1 MGRTKR
7 KFVALLATFF
17 LLASL
22 SAHAFNASA
31 FMHELEHERQDVTL
45 APGHGHFIDA
55 HEPSE
60 PSPMDGMQHLA
71 LHAAGDIQPVVIIGF
86 MPPFLA
92 PVVGST
98 RPPIP
103 SVVPGLPDRDPPF
116 RPPQLV

>member
-7 KFVALLATFF
+7 QFVALLATFF

-22 SAHAFNASA
+22 SAHAFNAGA
-31 FMHELEHERQDVTL
+31 FLHVLEHERQDVTL
-45 APGHGHFIDA
+45 APGHGNLIDD
-55 HEPSE
+55 HEPAY
-60 PSPMDGMQHLA
+60 PSLMDGMQHLA
-71 LHAAGDIQPVVIIGF
+71 LHAAGDIQPGVIIGF

-116 RPPQLV
+116 RPPQFV